1 MYGVENRFKMQLL
14 LGLKGSPLVGAR
26 ILNFVPPDVRGEP
39 LHEHEGPRE
48 LQPKRAAATHAL
60 EPGERGVPAEAA
72 VSSSFKCYWTGY
84 RSARFS
90 LMSEAIYPMKTA
102 LFKIPEKLRR

>member
-1 MYGVENRFKMQLL
+1 MINKSCVNMIGN
-14 LGLKGSPLVGAR
+14 G
-26 ILNFVPPDVRGEP
+26 
-39 LHEHEGPRE
+39 
-48 LQPKRAAATHAL
+48 
-60 EPGERGVPAEAA
+60 

-102 LFKIPEKLRR
+102 LFKIPEKLLR

>member
-1 MYGVENRFKMQLL
+1 MPVIDT
-14 LGLKGSPLVGAR
+14 P
-26 ILNFVPPDVRGEP
+26 
-39 LHEHEGPRE
+39 
-48 LQPKRAAATHAL
+48 AAN
-60 EPGERGVPAEAA
+60 PGEEGLESVWVAGGRGG

-102 LFKIPEKLRR
+102 LFKIPEKLLR

>member
-1 MYGVENRFKMQLL
+1 MVSPRDDDEDQTNYFDAQQRASKSEVAMCNSLL
-14 LGLKGSPLVGAR
+14 R
-26 ILNFVPPDVRGEP
+26 
-39 LHEHEGPRE
+39 
-48 LQPKRAAATHAL
+48 
-60 EPGERGVPAEAA
+60 

-102 LFKIPEKLRR
+102 LFKIPEKLLR

>member
-1 MYGVENRFKMQLL
+1 MKELEKH
-14 LGLKGSPLVGAR
+14 GL
-26 ILNFVPPDVRGEP
+26 E
-39 LHEHEGPRE
+39 
-48 LQPKRAAATHAL
+48 
-60 EPGERGVPAEAA
+60 

-102 LFKIPEKLRR
+102 LFKIPEKLLR